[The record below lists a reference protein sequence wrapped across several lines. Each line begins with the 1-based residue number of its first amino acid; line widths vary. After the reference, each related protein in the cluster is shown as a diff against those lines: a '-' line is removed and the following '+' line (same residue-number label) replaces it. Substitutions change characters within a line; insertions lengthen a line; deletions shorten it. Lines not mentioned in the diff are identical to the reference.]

1 MGIYLLPI
9 QNKTMSNYKIF
20 ESVYVNECG
29 KQGTPYFWIQ
39 KRKTFLGI
47 PYWKSI
53 RHYDGGGYTSI
64 TRFDSYDDALNFI
77 QNVLKKGIKTNEVNT
92 KVIAVISKMNNEKMN
107 QMIDEAYEKYCEIAG
122 KVEEPDYDIHVD
134 DPNQNCTRLMTK
146 EEFINKCKINP
157 EFSER
162 WGLKIEEREVLA
174 QIDQTNPILKG
185 STALYPHKLITIT
198 YNGTKIESY
207 E

>member
-1 MGIYLLPI
+1 
-9 QNKTMSNYKIF
+9 
-20 ESVYVNECG
+20 
-29 KQGTPYFWIQ
+29 
-39 KRKTFLGI
+39 
-47 PYWKSI
+47 
-53 RHYDGGGYTSI
+53 
-64 TRFDSYDDALNFI
+64 
-77 QNVLKKGIKTNEVNT
+77 
-92 KVIAVISKMNNEKMN
+92 
-107 QMIDEAYEKYCEIAG
+107 MIDEVYEKYCEIAG

-162 WGLKIEEREVLA
+162 WGLKIEERELNHDERFEIYKNSNIGGRVL
-174 QIDQTNPILKG
+174 QNHI
-185 STALYPHKLITIT
+185 TAINFKQFHFDEANIPTKLITIT